1 MFEKVSRLLTIPLNQ
16 HVEVDDDLYT
26 ALVLIHKYILEIFY
40 NKNNSTYVDFDGG
53 SGNGI
58 NDEVPV
64 PLTSQMQKMIIS
76 MRSYIDAHLNREM
89 NKTINDREEFVD
101 NILMEKTLQK
111 KIFDFL
117 TKTIIFYL
125 LFTLMD
131 ATYKYFNRKSK

>member
-1 MFEKVSRLLTIPLNQ
+1 MFEKVSRLLHCLTIPLNE
-16 HVEVDDDLYT
+16 HVEVDEDLYT

-64 PLTSQMQKMIIS
+64 PLTSQMQKMIIN
-76 MRSYIDAHLNREM
+76 MLCYLDAHSNREM
-89 NKTINDREEFVD
+89 NKTINDCEEFVD

-111 KIFDFL
+111 KISDFL
-117 TKTIIFYL
+117 NQNNNFLFAFYPNGCNLQIF
-125 LFTLMD
+125 
-131 ATYKYFNRKSK
+131 